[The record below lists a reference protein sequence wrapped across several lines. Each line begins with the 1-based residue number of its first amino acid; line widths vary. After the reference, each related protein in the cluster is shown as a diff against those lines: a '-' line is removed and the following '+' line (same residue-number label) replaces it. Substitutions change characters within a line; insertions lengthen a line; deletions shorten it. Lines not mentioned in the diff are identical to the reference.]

1 MNILQINSVC
11 GIRSTGRI
19 CTDIAEILEKEG
31 HICKIAYGRESVP
44 SIYRKFAIR
53 IGNEIDINTHV
64 LKSRF
69 FDSSGFESKRAT
81 KDFIGKLGDWKPDI
95 IHLHNLHGYYINI
108 PVLFEYI
115 KNNNI
120 PVIWTLHDCWAFTG
134 HCTHFD
140 RIGCNKWMN
149 NVSGGCGKCQRK
161 KDYPKCVFLDRSAIN
176 LEQKKNCYN
185 GVKNMTI
192 VTPSRWLAGFIGD
205 SILSQFP
212 VEVIPNGIDT
222 TIFKPIESDFRK
234 RYGLEN
240 KKVILGVADGWN
252 VPGRRDDF
260 YRLSEILDDSYKVV
274 MVGYDPKKIH
284 EAPERVLALPKTN
297 NTKEL
302 AEIYTAADVFINPTY
317 EDNYP
322 TINLEAQACGT
333 PVITYRTGGSVEN
346 VNPLLIVDK
355 GDVEGLK
362 EKIELVNKKDFKMPE
377 GLSIKKED
385 NYQRYI
391 NLYKK
396 ILSSSK

>member
-1 MNILQINSVC
+1 MNVLQINSVC

-31 HICKIAYGRESVP
+31 HDCKIAYGRESVP
-44 SIYRKFAIR
+44 DVYQRFAIK
-53 IGNEIDINTHV
+53 IGTEVDVKMHA
-64 LKSRF
+64 LKSRA
-69 FDSSGFESKRAT
+69 FDSAGFESKKAT
-81 KDFIGKLGDWKPDI
+81 RDFIEKLKDWKPDI
-95 IHLHNLHGYYINI
+95 IHLHNLHGYYINVPI
-108 PVLFEYI
+108 LFDYI
-115 KNNNI
+115 KSNNI

-149 NVSGGCGKCQRK
+149 ESEGCCHCQRK
-161 KDYPKCVFLDRSAIN
+161 KDYPKSIFFDCSSAN
-176 LEQKKNCYN
+176 LKKKRKCYN

-192 VTPSRWLAGFIGD
+192 VTPSRWLAAFIEN

-212 VEVIPNGIDT
+212 VKVIPNGIDT
-222 TIFKPIESDFRK
+222 TIFRPIESDFRK
-234 RYGLEN
+234 KYKLEN
-240 KKVILGVADGWN
+240 KKIVLGVADGWN

-260 YRLSEILDDSYKVV
+260 YHLSELLGDSYKVV
-274 MVGYDPKKIH
+274 MVGFDSKKIH
-284 EAPERVLALPKTN
+284 EAPDRVLALPKTN

-355 GDVEGLK
+355 GDVEGLR
-362 EKIELVNKKDFKMPE
+362 EKVELVNKKDFKMPE
-377 GLSIKKED
+377 GLSIRKED
-385 NYQRYI
+385 NYQKYI
-391 NLYKK
+391 DLYEK
-396 ILSSSK
+396 IVSSNR

>member
-1 MNILQINSVC
+1 MNVLQINSVC

-19 CTDIAEILEKEG
+19 CTDIAEMLEKEG
-31 HICKIAYGRESVP
+31 HSCKIAYGRENVP
-44 SIYRKFAIR
+44 CDYQRFAIR
-53 IGNEIDINTHV
+53 IGDETDVRIHA

-69 FDSSGFESKRAT
+69 FDSAGFESKKTT
-81 KDFIGKLGDWKPDI
+81 KKFVDSLENWKPDI
-95 IHLHNLHGYYINI
+95 IHLHNLHGYYINMPI
-108 PVLFEYI
+108 LFDYI
-115 KNNNI
+115 KSNNI

-140 RIGCNKWMN
+140 RIGCNKWMY
-149 NVSGGCGKCQRK
+149 GTEGCNHCQRK
-161 KDYPKCVFLDRSAIN
+161 KAYPKSIFFDRSSVN
-176 LEQKKNCYN
+176 LKKKKDCYD

-192 VTPSRWLAGFIGD
+192 VTPSRWLAGFIKN

-212 VEVIPNGIDT
+212 VKVIPNGIDT
-222 TIFKPIESDFRK
+222 TVFKPIESDFRK
-234 RYGLEN
+234 KYNLEN
-240 KKVILGVADGWN
+240 KKIVLGVADGWS

-260 YRLSEILDDSYKVV
+260 YRLSELLGDSYKVV

-284 EAPERVLALPKTN
+284 EAPDRVLALPKTN
-297 NTKEL
+297 NTREL

-346 VNPLLIVDK
+346 VNPLLIVDR

-362 EKIELVNKKDFKMPE
+362 EKVELVNKKDFKMPE
-377 GLSIKKED
+377 GLSIRKED
-385 NYQRYI
+385 NYKKYI
-391 NLYKK
+391 DLYKE
-396 ILSSSK
+396 IAFFDR